1 MDSKLKPP
9 LALSS
14 WLFFFF
20 FGTKVSF
27 STESTYQNRN
37 LDIPLLCPKT
47 NHILK
52 FSWLKKV
59 FQPCQAFKED
69 FTLTNT
75 CFNRDPFSVSVT
87 GSLFLSTKGVE
98 LKFKAIKLE
107 KTPQNWGEKI
117 FIGFKILD
125 ETQKKFFKVKE
136 IREISLKIK
145 DGQFSGRPEST
156 MVIYGS
162 KNEGGQD
169 QYETLIEN
177 DLEGVNK
184 KGVFRFYLTL
194 KVMDEMTY
202 FNSQALFLKTS
213 P

>member
-1 MDSKLKPP
+1 M
-9 LALSS
+9 
-14 WLFFFF
+14 
-20 FGTKVSF
+20 
-27 STESTYQNRN
+27 
-37 LDIPLLCPKT
+37 
-47 NHILK
+47 
-52 FSWLKKV
+52 
-59 FQPCQAFKED
+59 
-69 FTLTNT
+69 
-75 CFNRDPFSVSVT
+75 SVT

-162 KNEGGQD
+162 KTKEARIS
-169 QYETLIEN
+169 TKPLLKMIWRALIRKE
-177 DLEGVNK
+177 
-184 KGVFRFYLTL
+184 
-194 KVMDEMTY
+194 
-202 FNSQALFLKTS
+202 FLGFT
-213 P
+213 